1 MEDREFAIL
10 VKKSVDNMNFVL
22 KEAKE
27 RNMKL
32 HIDFNEEGST
42 ISMYYRYLEQGDVL
56 KIRDFYIP
64 VPNIVLI

>member
-22 KEAKE
+22 KEAEE
-27 RNMKL
+27 RKMKL

-64 VPNIVLI
+64 VPNIALI